1 MEDAAAT
8 GAVATETIPP
18 PTPNLSAT
26 EIPPNINPTGGP
38 VFHATSAGPFNSP
51 SPRREREPSKEPG
64 NGRRVGRQPA
74 RAPSAIPPNHYPA
87 GLAMNADYREAEQ
100 TVLVVDDDANV
111 VELTRLYLE
120 RDGYR
125 VVAANDGARGLAL
138 ARDEQP
144 SLVVLDVML
153 PSVNGLDVCRT
164 LREESAVP
172 IIMLTARVEEDD
184 RLAGLDLGA
193 DDYVTKPFSPREL
206 AARVR
211 AVLRRATQDNSG
223 GEPARLSCGP
233 VELDQ
238 QARRVTVGG
247 YELRLTPTEF
257 RLLTLLMR
265 QPGRT
270 FTRDEIID
278 RALGG
283 DFDGFDRTV
292 DAHVSSL
299 RRKLAAAPGGS
310 GRLIQ
315 TVYGSGYRLNY
326 SLEGSCRG
334 K

>member
-1 MEDAAAT
+1 
-8 GAVATETIPP
+8 
-18 PTPNLSAT
+18 
-26 EIPPNINPTGGP
+26 
-38 VFHATSAGPFNSP
+38 
-51 SPRREREPSKEPG
+51 
-64 NGRRVGRQPA
+64 
-74 RAPSAIPPNHYPA
+74 
-87 GLAMNADYREAEQ
+87 MNTDYREAEQ

-125 VVAANDGARGLAL
+125 VVSASDGAQGLAL
-138 ARDEQP
+138 AREAQP

-153 PSVNGLDVCRT
+153 PRVNGLDVCRT
-164 LREESAVP
+164 LRQESAVP
-172 IIMLTARVEEDD
+172 IIMLTARVEEND

-211 AVLRRATQDNSG
+211 AVLRRASRDSAAE
-223 GEPARLSCGP
+223 EPATLSCGP

-238 QARRVTVGG
+238 RARRVTVGDS
-247 YELRLTPTEF
+247 EVRLTPTEF

-278 RALGG
+278 RVLGD

-299 RRKLAAAPGGS
+299 RRKLAAAQGS
-310 GRLIQ
+310 NAKLIQ
-315 TVYGSGYRLNY
+315 TVYGSGYRLNH
-326 SLEGSCRG
+326 SMEASSPG